1 MTKTHLKG
9 NGNVS
14 SCQIETNMA
23 RIERSLQFMS
33 IKTLGLT
40 HDETWGKKT
49 LSQRTKKMIK
59 PFFLSLNCHISVED
73 HTSQVSFT

>member
-1 MTKTHLKG
+1 MCAHNPMIVVHKTHLKS

-40 HDETWGKKT
+40 HHETWKKVNPF
-49 LSQRTKKMIK
+49 TKNKE
-59 PFFLSLNCHISVED
+59 ND
-73 HTSQVSFT
+73 